1 MRTILITT
9 LLILSG
15 TTFLPAAVISD
26 TNIALSNDDPF
37 GIGADY
43 ALTVVQDEREGPD
56 QGDSTSI
63 WLNVLGDTISFV
75 TTNID
80 EGSDWYSVSSLEE
93 FSNASILGDSHQV
106 FARVL
111 PSGFES
117 NNLTV
122 GFGDFYLGVNTGNGV
137 VTDNG
142 VVDYRTVY
150 GWVHLRN
157 VEGTLSMIGSAVTY
171 EGTGI
176 IVGTTR
182 VVPEPSSSAL
192 ICCGLAIAFC
202 RRRSGIR

>member
-26 TNIALSNDDPF
+26 TNITLSNDDLF

-75 TTNID
+75 TTNLD

-106 FARVL
+106 FVRAL

-122 GFGDFYLGVNTGNGV
+122 GFGDFYLGVNTGLAH
-137 VTDNG
+137 
-142 VVDYRTVY
+142 RTVY

>member
-15 TTFLPAAVISD
+15 TTFLRAAVISD
-26 TNIALSNDDPF
+26 TNITLSNDDLF

-43 ALTVVQDEREGPD
+43 ALTVVQDEREGAD

-75 TTNID
+75 TTNLD

-106 FARVL
+106 FVRAL
-111 PSGFES
+111 PSEFES

-122 GFGDFYLGVNTGNGV
+122 GFGDFYLGVNTGNGF
-137 VTDNG
+137 
-142 VVDYRTVY
+142 VDDRTVY

-157 VEGTLSMIGSAVTY
+157 VEGTLSMIGNAVTY

-176 IVGTTR
+176 VVGTTR